1 MKNNSDL
8 ITEKVKR
15 QDNSDF
21 SEENNILKSSKNNEC
36 RYLSPQK
43 ERKITSLKPKSADSR
58 PNYLTLLFEE
68 SLKKKRKKKNTLSL
82 GSTAFDCNYLK
93 EFS

>member
-8 ITEKVKR
+8 ITEKVKK

-21 SEENNILKSSKNNEC
+21 YESNNILKNSKDSNEY

-43 ERKITSLKPKSADSR
+43 EEKVV
-58 PNYLTLLFEE
+58 
-68 SLKKKRKKKNTLSL
+68 
-82 GSTAFDCNYLK
+82 
-93 EFS
+93 